1 MRVQGD
7 CKAMTSTDKNA
18 RAAWATLTHDSLN
31 NGQPGK
37 RTLTGMQFFSLNFG
51 LLLGNIL
58 VLFNTGAFASVVLHA
73 TGDLGVS
80 PSHAGWMQSYYFIS
94 LALALPVSSW
104 LAAAVGEV
112 RLYWAAMIAMT
123 LASLLCASTSD
134 LFWFLSG
141 RALQGFFGGLTIPLS
156 QTLLMREYLES
167 SKSFAVSLWS
177 IAALTPFTLGP
188 AVGGLIADHLGWR
201 WLFYLNVP
209 LPLLAAALVWALLF
223 DRQSPQ
229 RKMPFDRVGFLL
241 LVAALVCLQ
250 TVLNQGQDADWFNS
264 SWLIGMAL
272 VGLLMLA
279 YFIVWELAERSPL
292 LDLRLFARRN
302 FAIGSIMLS
311 LSFML
316 MYGLLSVLL
325 VRLQAVAGYTS
336 FLAGS
341 VLLPLVF
348 LAKPVASVMHRVVHR
363 FDARLLVSLNM
374 LLFALYCDWI
384 SGYDFFGRG
393 GWFTQPLWSQVLEG
407 FCLGALFVP
416 LTTLFL
422 SGLTPR
428 RQTQAV
434 ELGGM
439 LRVLGGSVASP
450 LLGVFWERRATFHQ
464 SRLIESF
471 SLHDSWAGEMI
482 VRLHAAGL
490 HGQLSTAK
498 LAGMAAQHA
507 AILGL
512 DDTFRL
518 AAWLFLG
525 LAAMVWL
532 ADSAGPK
539 PAATAKEDRRQAALE
554 ELMEEP

>member
-1 MRVQGD
+1 
-7 CKAMTSTDKNA
+7 MTSTDKNA
-18 RAAWATLTHDSLN
+18 RAAWATLTHDSLST
-31 NGQPGK
+31 QVGK
-37 RTLTGMQFFSLNFG
+37 RTLSGVQFFFLNFG
-51 LLLGNIL
+51 LLMGNIL
-58 VLFNTGAFASVVLHA
+58 VLFNTGAFASVSLHA

-80 PSHAGWMQSYYFIS
+80 PSHAGWMQTYYFIC
-94 LALALPVSSW
+94 LALALPISSW

-112 RLYWAAMIAMT
+112 RLYLAAMIAMT
-123 LASLLCASTSD
+123 LASLLCAATSD

-156 QTLLMREYLES
+156 QTLLMREYPES

-177 IAALTPFTLGP
+177 IAALSPFTLGP
-188 AVGGLIADHLGWR
+188 AAGGWIADHLGWR

-229 RKMPFDRVGFLL
+229 RKMPFDGVGFLL
-241 LVAALVCLQ
+241 LGAALVCLQ
-250 TVLNQGQDADWFNS
+250 TVLNQGQDADWYNS
-264 SWLIGMAL
+264 GWLIGVTLA
-272 VGLLMLA
+272 GLLILA
-279 YFIVWELAERSPL
+279 YFVVWELAERSPL

-325 VRLQAVAGYTS
+325 VRLQVVVGYTS

-348 LAKPVASVMHRVVHR
+348 LAKPMASVMHRIVHR
-363 FDARLLVSLNM
+363 FDARLLVSANM
-374 LLFALYCDWI
+374 LLFSVYCGWI
-384 SGYDFFGRG
+384 SRYDFFGRG
-393 GWFTQPLWSQVLEG
+393 GWFSQPLWAQVLEG
-407 FCLGALFVP
+407 FCLGGLFVP

-422 SGLTPR
+422 FGLTPR

-450 LLGVFWERRATFHQ
+450 LLGIFWERRAAFHQ

-471 SLHDSWAGEMI
+471 SLHDGGSIETI
-482 VRLHAAGL
+482 SRLHAAGL
-490 HGQLSTAK
+490 HDQLATAK
-498 LAGMAAQHA
+498 LAAVAGQHA

-518 AAWLFLG
+518 AAWLFMG
-525 LAAMVWL
+525 LAAVVWL
-532 ADSAGPK
+532 AHPVGPK
-539 PAATAKEDRRQAALE
+539 PAALPKDDRRQAALE
-554 ELMEEP
+554 DLMEEP

>member
-1 MRVQGD
+1 
-7 CKAMTSTDKNA
+7 MTPTDKNA

-31 NGQPGK
+31 NGQGGK
-37 RTLTGMQFFSLNFG
+37 HTLTGVQFFFLNFG

-80 PSHAGWMQSYYFIS
+80 PSHASWMQTYYFVC
-94 LALALPVSSW
+94 LALSLPVSSW

-112 RLYWAAMIAMT
+112 RLYLAAMTAMT
-123 LASLLCASTSD
+123 LASLLCAVTGD

-156 QTLLMREYLES
+156 QTLLMREYPES

-188 AVGGLIADHLGWR
+188 AAGGWIADHLGWR
-201 WLFYLNVP
+201 WLFYLNGP
-209 LPLLAAALVWALLF
+209 LPLLAAALVWALLS
-223 DRQSPQ
+223 DRQSSS
-229 RKMPFDRVGFLL
+229 RKMPFDRVGFVL

-264 SWLIGMAL
+264 IWLIVVA
-272 VGLLMLA
+272 VAGLLMLA
-279 YFIVWELAERSPL
+279 YFIVWELAERTPL

-311 LSFML
+311 VSFMM

-325 VRLQAVAGYTS
+325 VRLQVVAGYTS

-341 VLLPLVF
+341 VLLPLVL

-363 FDARLLVSLNM
+363 FDARLLVCVNM
-374 LLFALYCDWI
+374 LLFALYCGLI
-384 SGYDFFGRG
+384 SRYDFFGRG
-393 GWFTQPLWSQVLEG
+393 GWFTQPLWAQVLEG

-450 LLGVFWERRATFHQ
+450 LLGVFWERRTAFHQ

-471 SLHDSWAGEMI
+471 SLNDGFAGEI
-482 VRLHAAGL
+482 IARLHAAGL
-490 HGQLSTAK
+490 HGQLATAK
-498 LAGMAAQHA
+498 LAGVAGQHA

-525 LAAMVWL
+525 LAAVVWL
-532 ADSAGPK
+532 ADPVGPK
-539 PAATAKEDRRQAALE
+539 PAATAEENRRQAALE

>member
-1 MRVQGD
+1 MAV
-7 CKAMTSTDKNA
+7 TDKNA
-18 RAAWATLTHDSLN
+18 RTAWATLTHDRLN
-31 NGQPGK
+31 AHSSK
-37 RTLTGMQFFSLNFG
+37 RTLSGVQFFFLNFG
-51 LLLGNIL
+51 LLMGNIL
-58 VLFNTGAFASVVLHA
+58 VLFNTGAFASVSLHA

-80 PSHAGWMQSYYFIS
+80 PSHAVWMQTYYFIS
-94 LALALPVSSW
+94 LALALPVSAW

-112 RLYWAAMIAMT
+112 RLYWTAMIVMA
-123 LASLLCASTSD
+123 LASLLCAVTSD

-156 QTLLMREYLES
+156 QTLLIREYPES

-177 IAALTPFTLGP
+177 IAALSPFTLGP
-188 AVGGLIADHLGWR
+188 AVGGWLADHLGWR
-201 WLFYLNVP
+201 WLFYLNGP

-229 RKMPFDRVGFLL
+229 RKMPFDGVGFLL
-241 LVAALVCLQ
+241 LAAALVCLQ
-250 TVLNQGQDADWFNS
+250 TSLNQGQDADWYNS
-264 SWLIGMAL
+264 VQL
-272 VGLLMLA
+272 VVMTLAGLLMLV
-279 YFIVWELAERSPL
+279 YFIIWELAERSPL

-311 LSFML
+311 VSFML

-325 VRLQAVAGYTS
+325 VRLQVVSGYTS

-348 LAKPVASVMHRVVHR
+348 LAKPMASVMHRIVHR
-363 FDARLLVSLNM
+363 FDARLLVSVNM
-374 LLFALYCDWI
+374 LLFAVYCDWI
-384 SGYDFFGRG
+384 SRYDFFGRG
-393 GWFTQPLWSQVLEG
+393 GWFSQPLWAQVLEG
-407 FCLGALFVP
+407 FCLGGLFVP

-422 SGLTPR
+422 FGLTPR

-439 LRVLGGSVASP
+439 LRVLGGIVASP
-450 LLGVFWERRATFHQ
+450 LLGVCWERRTAFHQ

-471 SLHDSWAGEMI
+471 SLYDGSDLETIA
-482 VRLHAAGL
+482 RLNAAGL
-490 HGQLSTAK
+490 HDQLAAAK
-498 LAGMAAQHA
+498 LAAVAGQHA

-518 AAWLFLG
+518 AAWLFVG
-525 LAAMVWL
+525 FAAAVWL
-532 ADSAGPK
+532 AHPVGPK
-539 PAATAKEDRRQAALE
+539 PAARPKDDSRQAALE
-554 ELMEEP
+554 NLMEEP

>member
-1 MRVQGD
+1 MAV
-7 CKAMTSTDKNA
+7 TDKNA
-18 RAAWATLTHDSLN
+18 RTAWATLTHDRLN
-31 NGQPGK
+31 AHSSK
-37 RTLTGMQFFSLNFG
+37 RTLSGVQFFFLNFG
-51 LLLGNIL
+51 LLMGNIL
-58 VLFNTGAFASVVLHA
+58 VLFNTGAFASVSLHA

-80 PSHAGWMQSYYFIS
+80 PSHAVWMQTYYFIS
-94 LALALPVSSW
+94 LALALPVSAW

-112 RLYWAAMIAMT
+112 RLYWTAMIVMA
-123 LASLLCASTSD
+123 LASLLCAVTSD

-156 QTLLMREYLES
+156 QTLLIREYPES

-177 IAALTPFTLGP
+177 IAALSPFTLGP
-188 AVGGLIADHLGWR
+188 AVGGWLADHLGWR
-201 WLFYLNVP
+201 WLFYLNGP

-229 RKMPFDRVGFLL
+229 RKMPFDGVGFLL
-241 LVAALVCLQ
+241 LAAALVCLQ
-250 TVLNQGQDADWFNS
+250 TSLNQGQDADWYNS
-264 SWLIGMAL
+264 VQL
-272 VGLLMLA
+272 VVMTLAGLLMLV
-279 YFIVWELAERSPL
+279 YFIIWELAERSPL

-311 LSFML
+311 VSFML

-325 VRLQAVAGYTS
+325 VRLQVVSGYTS

-348 LAKPVASVMHRVVHR
+348 LAKPMASVMHRIVHR
-363 FDARLLVSLNM
+363 FDARLLVSVNM
-374 LLFALYCDWI
+374 LLFAVYCDWI
-384 SGYDFFGRG
+384 SRYDFFGRG
-393 GWFTQPLWSQVLEG
+393 GWFSQPLWAQVLEG
-407 FCLGALFVP
+407 FCLGGLFVP

-422 SGLTPR
+422 FGLTPR

-450 LLGVFWERRATFHQ
+450 LLGVCWERRTAFHQ

-471 SLHDSWAGEMI
+471 SLYDGSDLETIA
-482 VRLHAAGL
+482 RLNAAGL
-490 HGQLSTAK
+490 HDQLAAAK
-498 LAGMAAQHA
+498 LAAVAGQHA

-518 AAWLFLG
+518 AAWLFVG
-525 LAAMVWL
+525 FAAAVWL
-532 ADSAGPK
+532 AHPVGPK
-539 PAATAKEDRRQAALE
+539 PAARPKDDSRQAALE
-554 ELMEEP
+554 NLMEEP